1 MNGYEVTIEDLRRT
15 AGKYDAL
22 LDDLGSSKMPD
33 SAVGSDRVGHIEVAS
48 WLKDVVSQTK
58 DAQRELG
65 KGLESLSEYLRDK
78 ARDYEQADLDSAHRM
93 QPGPFAEGGSGKLTP
108 LSDGPGTS
116 GHQGPLPHIYGQ
128 DGAQFSPLTPPPS
141 GASRND

>member
-22 LDDLGSSKMPD
+22 VEDLESSKMPD
-33 SAVGSDRVGHIEVAS
+33 SAVGPERVGHIEVAS
-48 WLKDVVSQTK
+48 WLKEVVSQSK

-78 ARDYEQADLDSAHRM
+78 ARDYEQADLDSARRM
-93 QPGPFAEGGSGKLTP
+93 QPGPLEQGGSSRLTP
-108 LSDGPGTS
+108 LSSVPNLY
-116 GHQGPLPHIYGQ
+116 GHQQPLPHIWGQ
-128 DGAQFSPLTPPPS
+128 DGAQSSPLTPPPS
-141 GASRND
+141 DAPAAD

>member
-22 LDDLGSSKMPD
+22 LEDLGSSKMPE
-33 SAVGSDRVGHIEVAS
+33 SAAGSDRVGHVQVAA
-48 WLKDVVSQTK
+48 WLKDVLSQSR
-58 DAQRELG
+58 DAHRQLG

-93 QPGPFAEGGSGKLTP
+93 RPGLVAEGGSSKLTP
-108 LSDGPGTS
+108 LPDTPRLS
-116 GHQGPLPHIYGQ
+116 GQQQPLPHIYGR
-128 DGAQFSPLTPPPS
+128 DGAQFSPLTPPLS
-141 GASRND
+141 DGSTAN

>member
-22 LDDLGSSKMPD
+22 LKDLGSSKMPD

-48 WLKDVVSQTK
+48 WLKELVSQTK

-65 KGLESLSEYLRDK
+65 G
-78 ARDYEQADLDSAHRM
+78 
-93 QPGPFAEGGSGKLTP
+93 
-108 LSDGPGTS
+108 GPGV
-116 GHQGPLPHIYGQ
+116 
-128 DGAQFSPLTPPPS
+128 AV
-141 GASRND
+141 